1 MEAHRWSQMV
11 RPEAPKGLKKKK
23 GKKKG
28 KEREGGEAERQKE
41 EERPE
46 VGGIPRDSGKEKGKI
61 GQNIREQKADMK
73 TREWG

>member
-28 KEREGGEAERQKE
+28 KEREGGKQRDRKRKRGQRWEGYQETQER
-41 EERPE
+41 R
-46 VGGIPRDSGKEKGKI
+46 KGK
-61 GQNIREQKADMK
+61 
-73 TREWG
+73 